1 MSVGASEHQTPGP
14 LDPAEGAGSGAS
26 LRGVVV
32 GEPGILL
39 RLIKNQKV
47 AFLLVGGV
55 NTVLS
60 TLLFIALELAF
71 GRFVPSPVVLSAA
84 WLISLVA
91 VFFVYR
97 KLVFRVR
104 GHVWLDLGRFAL
116 VNLTSLL
123 INMALLFVVADVLGY
138 PRIPSQVAIT
148 CCTVFINYFGHKYFS
163 FRRPASRS
171 DAAAVAPNQKKAP

>member
-1 MSVGASEHQTPGP
+1 MNVEDAKPSAASPVAPDKAMGADESP
-14 LDPAEGAGSGAS
+14 
-26 LRGVVV
+26 RGIVV

-47 AFLLVGGV
+47 AFLVVGGV

-60 TLLFIALELAF
+60 TLLFVALELTF
-71 GRFVPSPVVLSAA
+71 GQYVSSPVVLFAA
-84 WLISLVA
+84 WLMSLVA

-97 KLVFRVR
+97 KLVFRVK
-104 GHVWLDLGRFAL
+104 GHVLLDLGRFAL

-123 INMALLFVVADVLGY
+123 INMALLFLIADILGY
-138 PRIPSQVAIT
+138 PRIPSQIVIT

-163 FRRPASRS
+163 FRRPPPEG
-171 DAAAVAPNQKKAP
+171 DAAAVAADQKKAL